1 MRVHGRRDDLDGIL
15 APWELFRPS
24 SLDIVIGRTVPT
36 HGAKGAAPTKSAL
49 TKALCPPGAAR
60 WPSEERAMGK
70 GIREAVRAQELKPVS
85 LSELIHHHVRV
96 AIETAVQEELRAVL
110 GTTPYERTE
119 VRRGYRNGTRA
130 RTLTGPTGPVVLT
143 LPRATLFAGAR
154 EWTSTIV
161 PRYQRRM
168 PEVNEAV
175 VATYLAGGNTRR
187 IRGALQP
194 LLKAAPLSKSAVS
207 RIIAALK
214 DGLEKWR
221 TRSLADLDVIYVY
234 LDAFALRVRSAGRVI
249 SAPVLGVVGVLADGR
264 KHLLALELCSGESF
278 AAWKGCLDDLVTRG
292 LRAAVLAIID
302 GNAGLRRA
310 VGDVWPRAV
319 VQRCCVHKLRNL
331 ERKSPKH
338 VLAEVRDDFHRIV
351 YAANADA
358 AHAAYAAFERAW
370 AKRCPGVVT
379 SLREGG
385 DELLTFFTFPKAQWK
400 TLRTTNVIER
410 LHEEFRRRVKTQGSL
425 PSEDA
430 RPSSYSSASWRVA
443 RSGCGKSTAGRKS
456 PPC

>member
-1 MRVHGRRDDLDGIL
+1 MDKRIRKPATAHEPERI
-15 APWELFRPS
+15 
-24 SLDIVIGRTVPT
+24 SLG
-36 HGAKGAAPTKSAL
+36 
-49 TKALCPPGAAR
+49 
-60 WPSEERAMGK
+60 
-70 GIREAVRAQELKPVS
+70 
-85 LSELIHHHVRV
+85 ELIHRHVRL
-96 AIETAVQEELRAVL
+96 AIETAVHEELRVAL
-110 GTTPYERTE
+110 GTNRYERTE
-119 VRRGYRNGTRA
+119 VRRGYRNGTKA
-130 RTLTGPTGPVVLT
+130 RTLTGPTGPIALSV
-143 LPRATLFAGAR
+143 PRATLFNGAK
-154 EWTSTIV
+154 EWTSAII

-207 RIIAALK
+207 RVVATLK
-214 DGLEKWR
+214 DGLEAWR

-234 LDAFALRVRSAGRVI
+234 LDGFALRVRSAGKVI
-249 SAPVLGVVGVLADGR
+249 SVPVLGVVGVLPDGR
-264 KHLLALELCSGESF
+264 KHLLALELCAGESF
-278 AAWKGCLDDLVTRG
+278 AAWKGCLDDLVARG
-292 LRAAVLAIID
+292 LRAPVLCIID

-310 VGDVWPRAV
+310 VELVWPRAA

-331 ERKSPKH
+331 ERKAPKH
-338 VLAEVRDDFHRIV
+338 ALADIRDDFHRIV
-351 YAANADA
+351 YAASGDA
-358 AHAAYAAFERAW
+358 ARTAYTAFERTW

-400 TLRTTNVIER
+400 TLRTTNTIER

-430 RPSSYSSASWRVA
+430 ALVLLFSLVASGQIRLRRIDGWQKIGAVLSQHTSAA
-443 RSGCGKSTAGRKS
+443 A
-456 PPC
+456 